1 MRWKDIKAQ
10 VLATATTRLSGEP
23 ADRYIATSAAGP
35 GAGGEGSVFFS
46 MGGHRVRLALDPMSE
61 TEIVHRGG
69 GVADLFIGTTQV
81 SGRLE
86 EPGYHCPNQAY
97 ITITGSCIFKCTY
110 CPVPHV
116 QGGRKSIEEILGMVR
131 SVLPRI
137 GAISL
142 TSGVLSS
149 VEEEEAYV
157 LEVVQRLVPFGL
169 PIGVSIYPT
178 ELTPDKLHALGV
190 VEVKFNI
197 EAATPRIF
205 GAMCPDLDY
214 DFIWGVL
221 ERSVQIFGRGRVF
234 SNVIIGLGET
244 DAEMEQCI
252 RRLTARGILPVLRP
266 LNPVAGASHLPR
278 PSADRL
284 LGIFA
289 MHERSLDEE
298 GLDTRQAL
306 TMCTNCTGCDLVP
319 GKDA

>member
-46 MGGHRVRLALDPMSE
+46 MGSHRVRLALDPMSE

-69 GVADLFIGTTQV
+69 GVADLFINAAQV

-97 ITITGSCIFKCTY
+97 ITLTGSCIFKCTY
-110 CPVPHV
+110 CPVPHLK
-116 QGGRKSIEEILGMVR
+116 GGRKSIEEILGMVQ

-137 GAISL
+137 RAISL

-149 VEEEEAYV
+149 VDDEEAYV

-178 ELTPDKLHALGV
+178 DLSPDRLHALGV

-221 ERSVQIFGRGRVF
+221 ERSVRIFGRGRVF

-252 RRLTARGILPVLRP
+252 RRLTARGIIPVLRP

-289 MHERSLDEE
+289 MHERTLAGE

>member
-10 VLATATTRLSGEP
+10 VLGTATTRLSGEP

-46 MGGHRVRLALDPMSE
+46 MGSHRVRLALDPMSE

-69 GVADLFIGTTQV
+69 GVADLFISAAQV

-116 QGGRKSIEEILGMVR
+116 EGGRKSIEEILGMVR

-137 GAISL
+137 RAISL

-157 LEVVQRLVPFGL
+157 LEVVQRLLPFGL

-289 MHERSLDEE
+289 MHERSLAKE

>member
-1 MRWKDIKAQ
+1 MRWKEIKAQ

-46 MGGHRVRLALDPMSE
+46 MGSHRVRLALDPMSE
-61 TEIVHRGG
+61 TEVVHRGG

-97 ITITGSCIFKCTY
+97 ITITGSCIFRCTY
-110 CPVPHV
+110 CPVPHLK
-116 QGGRKSIEEILGMVR
+116 GGRKSIDEILAMVQ

-137 GAISL
+137 RAISL

-178 ELTPDKLHALGV
+178 ELTPDRLHALGV

-214 DFIWGVL
+214 DFLRGVL
-221 ERSVQIFGRGRVF
+221 EHSVQIFGRSRVF

-244 DAEMEQCI
+244 DAEMERCI
-252 RRLTARGILPVLRP
+252 DRLTARGIIPVLRP
-266 LNPVAGASHLPR
+266 LNPVAGVSHLPR

-284 LGIFA
+284 LRIFA
-289 MHERSLDEE
+289 MHERTLAEE

>member
-23 ADRYIATSAAGP
+23 ADRYIAMSAAGP

-46 MGGHRVRLALDPMSE
+46 MGSHRVRLALDPMSG
-61 TEIVHRGG
+61 TEVVHRGG

-110 CPVPHV
+110 CPVPHLE
-116 QGGRKSIEEILGMVR
+116 GGRKSIEEIVGMVQ

-137 GAISL
+137 SAISL

-149 VEEEEAYV
+149 VEDEEAYV

-178 ELTPDKLHALGV
+178 DLTPDKLHALGV

-214 DFIWGVL
+214 DFVWGVL
-221 ERSVQIFGRGRVF
+221 ERSVRIFGRGRVF

-244 DAEMEQCI
+244 DQEMERCI
-252 RRLTARGILPVLRP
+252 RQLTARGIIPVLRP

-284 LGIFA
+284 LGIFT
-289 MHERSLDEE
+289 MHEGILAEE

>member
-1 MRWKDIKAQ
+1 MRWKGIKAQ

-46 MGGHRVRLALDPMSE
+46 MGSHRVRLALDPMSE
-61 TEIVHRGG
+61 TEVVHRGG
-69 GVADLFIGTTQV
+69 GVADLFIGAAQV

-97 ITITGSCIFKCTY
+97 ITITGSCIFRCTY
-110 CPVPHV
+110 CPVPHLK
-116 QGGRKSIEEILGMVR
+116 GGRKSIEEILGMVQ

-137 GAISL
+137 RAISL

-157 LEVVQRLVPFGL
+157 LEVVRRLVPFGL

-178 ELTPDKLHALGV
+178 DLSPDRLHALGV

-221 ERSVQIFGRGRVF
+221 ERSVRIFGRGRVF

-289 MHERSLDEE
+289 LHERILEQE

>member
-1 MRWKDIKAQ
+1 
-10 VLATATTRLSGEP
+10 
-23 ADRYIATSAAGP
+23 
-35 GAGGEGSVFFS
+35 
-46 MGGHRVRLALDPMSE
+46 
-61 TEIVHRGG
+61 
-69 GVADLFIGTTQV
+69 
-81 SGRLE
+81 
-86 EPGYHCPNQAY
+86 
-97 ITITGSCIFKCTY
+97 
-110 CPVPHV
+110 VPHLK
-116 QGGRKSIEEILGMVR
+116 GGRKSIEEILGMVQ
-131 SVLPRI
+131 SVLQRI
-137 GAISL
+137 SAISL

-149 VEEEEAYV
+149 VEDEEAYV

-178 ELTPDKLHALGV
+178 DLSPDRLHALGV

-252 RRLTARGILPVLRP
+252 RRLTARGIVPVLRP

-289 MHERSLDEE
+289 MHERTLAGE

>member
-23 ADRYIATSAAGP
+23 ADRYIAMSAAGP

-46 MGGHRVRLALDPMSE
+46 MGSHRVRLALDPMSG
-61 TEIVHRGG
+61 TEVVHRGG

-110 CPVPHV
+110 CPVPHLE
-116 QGGRKSIEEILGMVR
+116 GGRKSIEEIVGMVQ

-137 GAISL
+137 SAISL

-149 VEEEEAYV
+149 VEDEEAYV

-178 ELTPDKLHALGV
+178 DLTPDKLHALGV

-214 DFIWGVL
+214 DFVWGVL
-221 ERSVQIFGRGRVF
+221 ERSVRIFGRGRVF
-234 SNVIIGLGET
+234 SNVIIGLGEN
-244 DAEMEQCI
+244 DQEMERCI
-252 RRLTARGILPVLRP
+252 RQLTARGIIPVLRP

-284 LGIFA
+284 LGIFT
-289 MHERSLDEE
+289 MHEGILAEE